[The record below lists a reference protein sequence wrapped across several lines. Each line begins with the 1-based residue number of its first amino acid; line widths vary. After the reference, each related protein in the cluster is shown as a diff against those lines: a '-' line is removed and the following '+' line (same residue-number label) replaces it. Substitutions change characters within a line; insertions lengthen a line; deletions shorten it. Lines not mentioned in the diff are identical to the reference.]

1 VTPSATTGYLAPA
14 DIQSAYGLPT
24 GSQGSGL
31 TVAIVDAYDL
41 PTAEADLASYRSYWG
56 LPPCTTA
63 NGCFRKVNQNGGT
76 TYPAPDANWGFEIA
90 LDIDMVSAACP
101 RCNILL
107 VEANNSNY
115 SNLGPAVN
123 TAVSMGAIAV
133 SNSYGGPEWSGESS
147 YDTLY
152 YNHPGVAITASTG
165 DCGYKCAG
173 VYGGT
178 TYNSVGYPAASRY
191 VVAVGG
197 TSLTSDNSVR
207 GWHESAWGNA
217 SGGAGS
223 GCSLYE
229 PKPSWQHDTGCSNR
243 TQADV
248 SAIADP
254 VTGVYIFENGN
265 WYGGV
270 GGTSAAS
277 PIIAAA
283 FALAGVP
290 AAGTYPASFL
300 YGATGS
306 LNDVVGG
313 NNDVTWGSCT
323 VTYLCNGVVGYDG
336 PTGLGTPN
344 GVGAFA
350 SLTVPSKPTSL
361 VAGSGNSAVGLTWTA
376 PGDGG
381 GITAYTVT
389 ETEYGLGVVT
399 CHMSGATSCTVSG
412 LTNATE
418 YTFTVHATN
427 SVGPGPESDPSN
439 KVTPHAPTVPSKPT
453 GATAAPGAG
462 SASVSW
468 TAPGDNGG
476 SAITSYAVTS
486 SPNGKTC
493 TTTGSLSCSVS
504 GLTNGIPYTF
514 TVTASNGVGPG
525 PASDPSAPVTPLGGS
540 TYHAITPTRVLDT
553 RNGTGGLSGPFTNH
567 AARTFT
573 VSGVPSN
580 ATAVT
585 GNLTVTG
592 QTSSGYLF
600 IGPVATNNPGSSTLN
615 FPVGDDRAN
624 AVTVAL
630 GVGGSLS
637 ITFVA
642 PSNGPSANAIFD
654 VTGYFTL
661 DASGA
666 TYHALSPTRV
676 LDTRNN
682 TGGLAGPFTNHAA
695 RTFTLGGVPAGATA
709 VTGNLT
715 VTGQT
720 SSGYLFIGPVATNNP
735 GSSTLNFPVGDDR
748 ANAVTV
754 ALGAGGTLS
763 ITFVAPSSGPTANA
777 IFDVTGYFTA
787 DMSGATYVPLT
798 PTRTLD
804 TRNGTGGLSGPF
816 TNHAARTF
824 TVRGVPAGA
833 SAVTGNL
840 TVTGQ
845 TSSGYLFIGPVAT
858 NNPGSSTLNF
868 PVGDD
873 RANAVTVALGGGSL
887 SITFVAPSNGPTAQ
901 AIFDVTGYFLP
912 AVG

>member
-1 VTPSATTGYLAPA
+1 MGYLAPA
-14 DIQSAYGLPT
+14 DIQSAYGLRT

-107 VEANNSNY
+107 VEANNSKY
-115 SNLGPAVN
+115 SHLGPAVN
-123 TAVSMGAIAV
+123 TAVYMGAIAV

-306 LNDVVGG
+306 LNDVIGG
-313 NNDVTWGSCT
+313 NNDVTWGSCS
-323 VTYLCNGVVGYDG
+323 VTYLCNGVAGYDG

-344 GVGAFA
+344 G
-350 SLTVPSKPTSL
+350 T
-361 VAGSGNSAVGLTWTA
+361 GSFTA
-376 PGDGG
+376 PLS
-381 GITAYTVT
+381 TM
-389 ETEYGLGVVT
+389 L
-399 CHMSGATSCTVSG
+399 
-412 LTNATE
+412 
-418 YTFTVHATN
+418 
-427 SVGPGPESDPSN
+427 PS
-439 KVTPHAPTVPSKPT
+439 
-453 GATAAPGAG
+453 
-462 SASVSW
+462 
-468 TAPGDNGG
+468 
-476 SAITSYAVTS
+476 
-486 SPNGKTC
+486 
-493 TTTGSLSCSVS
+493 
-504 GLTNGIPYTF
+504 
-514 TVTASNGVGPG
+514 
-525 PASDPSAPVTPLGGS
+525 
-540 TYHAITPTRVLDT
+540 
-553 RNGTGGLSGPFTNH
+553 
-567 AARTFT
+567 
-573 VSGVPSN
+573 
-580 ATAVT
+580 
-585 GNLTVTG
+585 
-592 QTSSGYLF
+592 
-600 IGPVATNNPGSSTLN
+600 
-615 FPVGDDRAN
+615 
-624 AVTVAL
+624 
-630 GVGGSLS
+630 
-637 ITFVA
+637 
-642 PSNGPSANAIFD
+642 
-654 VTGYFTL
+654 
-661 DASGA
+661 
-666 TYHALSPTRV
+666 
-676 LDTRNN
+676 
-682 TGGLAGPFTNHAA
+682 
-695 RTFTLGGVPAGATA
+695 
-709 VTGNLT
+709 
-715 VTGQT
+715 
-720 SSGYLFIGPVATNNP
+720 
-735 GSSTLNFPVGDDR
+735 
-748 ANAVTV
+748 
-754 ALGAGGTLS
+754 
-763 ITFVAPSSGPTANA
+763 
-777 IFDVTGYFTA
+777 
-787 DMSGATYVPLT
+787 TYVPLT
-798 PTRTLD
+798 PTRILD
-804 TRNGTGGLSGPF
+804 PRDGTGLSGAF
-816 TNHAARTF
+816 SSHLARTF
-824 TVRGVPAGA
+824 QVSGRGGVP
-833 SAVTGNL
+833 SN
-840 TVTGQ
+840 
-845 TSSGYLFIGPVAT
+845 AT
-858 NNPGSSTLNF
+858 
-868 PVGDD
+868 
-873 RANAVTVALGGGSL
+873 
-887 SITFVAPSNGPTAQ
+887 
-901 AIFDVTGYFLP
+901 
-912 AVG
+912 